1 MMASPATDR
10 MTDPSHQPTDPAAWL
25 DQHGDALYRFALAR
39 VRDPALAEDL
49 VQETLLAALRARDS
63 YAGAAA
69 ERTWLIAILKN
80 KIIDHFRRSAREAP
94 LPDEPDDDVIDALFR
109 SPGNGHWNRMPS
121 RWDEPESALEQTH
134 FWQVFQECLE
144 GLPARQAQ
152 LFSLV
157 EFEGLATEELC
168 KLLAVSTSNVWVMLH
183 RARLR
188 LRECLEQN
196 WFGPAA
202 EKS

>member
-1 MMASPATDR
+1 MDDASYSASDPAT
-10 MTDPSHQPTDPAAWL
+10 WL
-25 DQHGDALYRFALAR
+25 DAHGDALYRFALVR

-63 YAGAAA
+63 YAGEAA

-80 KIIDHFRRSAREAP
+80 KIVDHFRRSAREAP

-109 SPGNGHWNRMPS
+109 TSGSGHWNTVPD
-121 RWDEPESALEQTH
+121 RWREPDAALEQTR
-134 FWQVFQECLE
+134 FWQVFQDCLD

-152 LFSLV
+152 IFGLA
-157 EFEGLATEELC
+157 EFDGLATEELC
-168 KLLAVSTSNVWVMLH
+168 KLLGASTSNVWVMLH

-196 WFGPAA
+196 WFGPAV
-202 EKS
+202 EKN

>member
-1 MMASPATDR
+1 MDDAPHSPS
-10 MTDPSHQPTDPAAWL
+10 DPVTWL
-25 DQHGDALYRFALAR
+25 DTHGDALYRFALAR

-49 VQETLLAALRARDS
+49 VQDTLLAALRARDS

-94 LPDEPDDDVIDALFR
+94 LPDEPDDEAIDALFR
-109 SPGNGHWNRMPS
+109 TPGNGHWISFPGQ
-121 RWDEPESALEQTH
+121 WDEPDAALEQAH
-134 FWQVFQECLE
+134 FWQVFQDCLE
-144 GLPARQAQ
+144 ALPARQAQ
-152 LFSLV
+152 IFGLA
-157 EFEGLATEELC
+157 EFDGLATEELC
-168 KLLAVSTSNVWVMLH
+168 KLLGASTSNVWVMLH

-202 EKS
+202 EKG